1 MALAIR
7 CCSLWR
13 QRISHACAL
22 LKDAP
27 IVLQD
32 ETTASLDVDNET
44 KVQEALSW
52 LLMGKTVLVNAH
64 RMRTA
69 SGADRIVVLG
79 EQPDSPAGLPGRA
92 DGAGRPLPPH
102 GGAAEQER
110 TVETGVGQEL
120 RPDRTR

>member
-7 CCSLWR
+7 CCSLR

-69 SGADRIVVLG
+69 SGADRIVVLENSRIAQQG
-79 EQPDSPAGLPGRA
+79 SPAELMEQGGLYR
-92 DGAGRPLPPH
+92 RM
-102 GGAAEQER
+102 
-110 TVETGVGQEL
+110 VELQNENAQWRL
-120 RPDRTR
+120 S